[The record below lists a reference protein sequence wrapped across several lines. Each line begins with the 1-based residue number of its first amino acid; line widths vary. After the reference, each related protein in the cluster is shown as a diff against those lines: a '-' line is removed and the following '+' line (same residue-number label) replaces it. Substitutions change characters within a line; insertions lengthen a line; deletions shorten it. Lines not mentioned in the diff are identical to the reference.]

1 MPSPGL
7 LGPAP
12 AAGMLGFC
20 ARRLAQATAGQAQL
34 SLPGGGELYK
44 QEAAAAAQTLMCFD
58 KCESSSPRRSL
69 SPKQSLCRFDATAL
83 VQENRLE
90 SVGSFLLPDSAL
102 REGGLERGRLEEDRG
117 GRDRRAR
124 RGWKAEE
131 NRGGVKGGETRRK
144 EPRRSRM
151 LT

>member
-1 MPSPGL
+1 MCGALGRRRGHRGFPGL

-12 AAGMLGFC
+12 VAGTLGFC

-69 SPKQSLCRFDATAL
+69 SPKQSLCRFDATAP
-83 VQENRLE
+83 VQENGLE

-102 REGGLERGRLEEDRG
+102 REGARREDAWKRTGAGGTGVHEKRVEG
-117 GRDRRAR
+117 GR
-124 RGWKAEE
+124 K
-131 NRGGVKGGETRRK
+131 
-144 EPRRSRM
+144 
-151 LT
+151 